1 MSEYTHIP
9 VLLEE
14 TLEYL
19 DPKPDQDFI
28 DGTFGLGG
36 HAGAILARTAP
47 KGRLLGIDK
56 DENNLDRGL
65 ERLKGYGKRLT
76 LAHDSFKNIKS
87 QAYDHGF
94 YPVDGIVLDL
104 GFSSVHI
111 EDASRGFSFRAEG
124 PLDMRYD
131 QTQALTAEQIVN
143 EWSQEDL
150 AKIFRQLGEE
160 RNALKIAAAIV
171 QERQREPVATTT
183 ALAKIILSAVP
194 NRGKHE
200 RIHPATRAF
209 QALRIA
215 VNHELE
221 DLEVVLPIA
230 LDVLKPGGRLVV
242 ISFHSLEDR
251 IVKQFFKSH
260 QGTDLEILT
269 KKVVK
274 PSREEILANP
284 RSRSAKLRAAR
295 KL

>member
-1 MSEYTHIP
+1 MSDYTHIP
-9 VLLEE
+9 VFLKE

-28 DGTFGLGG
+28 DGTVGLGG
-36 HAGAILARTAP
+36 HAEAILERTAP
-47 KGRLLGIDK
+47 NGRLLGLDK
-56 DENNLDRGL
+56 DENNLDRGI
-65 ERLKGYGKRLT
+65 ERLKGYGERAVLI
-76 LAHDSFKNIKS
+76 HDSFKNIKT
-87 QAYDHGF
+87 QAYDNGF
-94 YPVDGIVLDL
+94 YPADGVVLDL

-111 EDASRGFSFRAEG
+111 EDASRGFSFRREG

-131 QTQALTAEQIVN
+131 QTQELTAAEIVN
-143 EWSQEDL
+143 NWSQQDL
-150 AKIFRQLGEE
+150 ARIFRQLGEE

-183 ALAKIILSAVP
+183 ALAKIISSAVP
-194 NRGKHE
+194 ARGKHG

-215 VNHELE
+215 VNQELNELE
-221 DLEVVLPIA
+221 VTLPLA
-230 LDVLKPGGRLVV
+230 LDVLKSGGKLVV

-260 QGTDLEILT
+260 QGEVLEILN
-269 KKVVK
+269 KKVIK